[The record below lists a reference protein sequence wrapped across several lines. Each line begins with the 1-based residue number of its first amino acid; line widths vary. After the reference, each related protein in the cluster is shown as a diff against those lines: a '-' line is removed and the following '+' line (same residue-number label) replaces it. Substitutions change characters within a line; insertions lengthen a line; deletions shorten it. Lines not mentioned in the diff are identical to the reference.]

1 MNRIAKL
8 LSAAVLAL
16 GLSQSATASP
26 FYYAGPSAFNVDNS
40 SVSNVTFNI
49 AGGGTITDLNV
60 SINLLGAYG
69 PEGFP
74 GNNNIWLSHAG
85 TTVLLFASTGVYGE
99 AAGGLMDIL
108 FDDSALLPSPSTP
121 SFVGTFRAVELLSA
135 FNGLSLAGDWTL
147 SIQDPTI
154 FPGEGDDLIS
164 WSLSGEVPEPATL
177 ALFGLGLASVSLL
190 RRRKIA

>member
-1 MNRIAKL
+1 MNQIAKL

-16 GLSQSATASP
+16 GLSQSASASP
-26 FYYAGPSAFNVDNS
+26 FYLAGPSAFDVDTS
-40 SVSNVTFNI
+40 GVTNVTFNT
-49 AGGGTITDLNV
+49 GSTGTITDLNV
-60 SINLLGAYG
+60 SVNLLGAYG

-85 TTVLLFASTGVYGE
+85 TTVLLFASTGIYGE

-108 FDDSALLPSPSTP
+108 FDDSALLPSPTAP

-147 SIQDPTI
+147 SFQDSTI

-177 ALFGLGLASVSLL
+177 ALFGLGLAGVGAL